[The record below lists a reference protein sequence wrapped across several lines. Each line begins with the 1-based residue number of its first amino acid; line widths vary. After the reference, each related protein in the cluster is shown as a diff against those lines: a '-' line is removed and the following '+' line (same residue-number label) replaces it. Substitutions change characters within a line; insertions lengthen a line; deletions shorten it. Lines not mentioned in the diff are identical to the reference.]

1 MISTC
6 IHSSSGCSGLIEA
19 HQSGLG
25 SHVNSERGLAHTG
38 TANTCDMSVWRP
50 KPVVYTGVYRH
61 GRPVYTPYTLA
72 SSHAV
77 RAPGSKEGPHTHP
90 NPSPHAPSPSPH
102 HTQGHLGAQAATDK
116 KRGVILHMNDYVE
129 RRGKIRRASTN
140 VWLRMT
146 SATAGP
152 AASAAFT
159 TRVPSLAL
167 RPAAPTAL
175 GRAPGLLV
183 RDAPTCVCL
192 CLVGGAPAVGSATT
206 RPKRTQPAQASHG
219 GSE

>member
-1 MISTC
+1 M
-6 IHSSSGCSGLIEA
+6 
-19 HQSGLG
+19 
-25 SHVNSERGLAHTG
+25 
-38 TANTCDMSVWRP
+38 CDMSVWRP

-129 RRGKIRRASTN
+129 RRGKKGLYQRLAPYDFRHRGPCRFCGLYHS
-140 VWLRMT
+140 
-146 SATAGP
+146 SAITCAQAG
-152 AASAAFT
+152 
-159 TRVPSLAL
+159 
-167 RPAAPTAL
+167 RPD
-175 GRAPGLLV
+175 GSGPGS
-183 RDAPTCVCL
+183 
-192 CLVGGAPAVGSATT
+192 GAVGACCPCVRLSVSGRRGAGSRERHHSA
-206 RPKRTQPAQASHG
+206 QEDPARSGEPWGIRIDSEMTCG
-219 GSE
+219 G